1 MKKFITI
8 AATAF
13 MTIAAATNV
22 FAASE
27 AALQIQNRITFL
39 SGVEKQLEAAV
50 TQDPSQTLPLQSVKS
65 QIAALTQQLKAI
77 APELVNQSQTTA
89 VDPAALQAQA
99 LAAVQAAQA
108 QTAQAQAAQPQAAT
122 ADAAA
127 IQAAQAQALAAAQAQ
142 AQALAAAQA
151 AQNAAAAAAQNPQA
165 VQAAAAQAATQV
177 PSAVR
182 SYTDPFGAT
191 TTFTMDEWNFLLS
204 KWAYTGQAEELITHH
219 SVGDL
224 KAVLATR

>member
-77 APELVNQSQTTA
+77 APELVNQAQTTA

-99 LAAVQAAQA
+99 LAAVQA
-108 QTAQAQAAQPQAAT
+108 AQAQAAQPQAAT

-151 AQNAAAAAAQNPQA
+151 AQKAAAAAAQNPQA
-165 VQAAAAQAATQV
+165 VQAAAAQAAAQV